1 MNSRSTSASSG
12 KFRELLEEFRAVF
25 SGRGNLA
32 DSIVPPVLFVLLNA
46 FLSFEVAMWGS
57 LVVALG
63 ITVYR
68 LLRRQALRYAIGG
81 LGAVL
86 LAILVARLLG
96 RAEGYFLP
104 NIITGAGTVVLCL
117 ASVILRRPLVAWTS
131 HLTRRWPLAW
141 YWHPRVRPAYSEVTL
156 AWAVFFALRL
166 ALQLSLFREQ
176 AAGLLAVVNVLTG
189 WPATIFLLV
198 VSYLYGTWRLRNLRG
213 PGVEEFKAGAEPP
226 WTGQQRG
233 F

>member
-1 MNSRSTSASSG
+1 MSSG
-12 KFRELLEEFRAVF
+12 KVRELLQEFRTVF
-25 SGRGNLA
+25 SGRGNLV

-57 LVVALG
+57 LVVVLG

-68 LLRRQALRYAIGG
+68 LLRHQDLRYAIGG

-86 LAILVARLLG
+86 LAVLVARLLG

-104 NIITGAGTVVLCL
+104 NIIMGAVTVVLCL
-117 ASVILRRPLVAWTS
+117 VSVILRRPLVAWTS

-166 ALQLSLFREQ
+166 ALQLSLFQEQ
-176 AAGLLAVVNVLTG
+176 AAGLLAVFNVLTG
-189 WPATIFLLV
+189 WPATIVLLV
-198 VSYLYGTWRLRNLRG
+198 VSYLYGTWRLRNLEG
-213 PGVEEFKAGAEPP
+213 PSVEEFEAGDEPP
-226 WTGQQRG
+226 WTGQRRG

>member
-1 MNSRSTSASSG
+1 MGFG
-12 KFRELLEEFRAVF
+12 KVRELLEEFRTVF

-57 LVVALG
+57 LAVALG
-63 ITVYR
+63 VAVYR
-68 LLRRQALRYAIGG
+68 LLRRQDLRYAIGG

-86 LAILVARLLG
+86 VAILVARLLG

-117 ASVILRRPLVAWTS
+117 GSVILRRPLVAWTS

-156 AWAVFFALRL
+156 AWALFFALRL
-166 ALQLSLFREQ
+166 ALQISLFQER
-176 AAGLLAVVNVLTG
+176 AARLLAVVNVLTG
-189 WPATIFLLV
+189 WPATIVLLV
-198 VSYLYGTWRLRNLRG
+198 VSYLYGTWRLRNLEG
-213 PGVEEFKAGAEPP
+213 PSVEEFEAGAEPP
-226 WTGQQRG
+226 WSGQRRG

>member
-1 MNSRSTSASSG
+1 MSSG
-12 KFRELLEEFRAVF
+12 KVRELLQEFRTVF

-57 LVVALG
+57 LVVVLG

-68 LLRRQALRYAIGG
+68 LLRHQDLRYAIGG

-86 LAILVARLLG
+86 LAVLVARLLG

-104 NIITGAGTVVLCL
+104 NIIMGAVTVVLCL
-117 ASVILRRPLVAWTS
+117 VSVILRRPLVAWTS

-166 ALQLSLFREQ
+166 ALQLSLFQEQ
-176 AAGLLAVVNVLTG
+176 AAGLLAVFNVLTG
-189 WPATIFLLV
+189 WPATIVLLV
-198 VSYLYGTWRLRNLRG
+198 VSYLYGTWRLRNLEG
-213 PGVEEFKAGAEPP
+213 PSVEEFEAGDEPP
-226 WTGQQRG
+226 WTGQRRG